1 MVERTSQGI
10 ALLIISVAVAMTQVA
25 SLYGIGLMGFCC
37 RIGLFGS
44 FLWAIAGS
52 CQSAIILDQVNEVP
66 PLNPE
71 ANYYPSVALLGNS
84 TSRAQTFTVG
94 RTGKL
99 AQVDLGLT
107 GFPQSSSYWVDVA
120 IATVINGEPS
130 YDSALASRRILSE
143 DISLSPVYLA
153 PQFSLGVDFS
163 PSDLRITAG
172 ETLAIIVTS
181 NLLRSS
187 SPINVFGVWKGASG
201 ADSYPEGRSY
211 YYDPN
216 FINTSVMS
224 EDLHF
229 RTFVEVPEPVSARL
243 VLLAVAC
250 GLSVNLKRRRRDGML
265 SASSRVAC

>member
-1 MVERTSQGI
+1 MNYGKRGFLGI
-10 ALLIISVAVAMTQVA
+10 V
-25 SLYGIGLMGFCC
+25 
-37 RIGLFGS
+37 
-44 FLWAIAGS
+44 LWAISVS
-52 CQSAIILDQVNEVP
+52 CHGAIIPDQVNEVP

-84 TSRAQTFTVG
+84 TSRAQTFVVG

-107 GFPQSSSYWVDVA
+107 GFPQSSSYWVEVA
-120 IATVINGEPS
+120 IVTVVNGEPH

-143 DISLSPVYLA
+143 NISPSPIYLA
-153 PQFSLGVDFS
+153 PQFSLEVDFS

-187 SPINVFGVWKGASG
+187 DPINVFGVWKGASG
-201 ADSYPEGRSY
+201 ADSYLEGQSY

-216 FINTSVMS
+216 FNYKSVML

-229 RTFVEVPEPVSARL
+229 RTFVEVPEPVSAHL

-250 GLSVNLKRRRRDGML
+250 GLSGTLRRRRRDGIL
-265 SASSRVAC
+265 SASNREHAGLTVGNESSLGSSHGHGGVPSRPCHPM